1 MDSDFVLMKNGG
13 QIMAGGYIIN
23 DRLLIPSM
31 SGGKNEDDDDSN
43 EKKYAI
49 PAGLFYINVPH
60 EESSVEITYKKND
73 VLPDDI
79 YDELYDNITLTKS
92 YNKSIKTIDENKK
105 KNNKKITKRQKITSN
120 SNKKSRKH
128 K

>member
-1 MDSDFVLMKNGG
+1 
-13 QIMAGGYIIN
+13 MAGGYIIN

-43 EKKYAI
+43 KKKYAI

-79 YDELYDNITLTKS
+79 YDDLYDNITLTKS

>member
-1 MDSDFVLMKNGG
+1 MDSDFVLMKNDG

-43 EKKYAI
+43 EKKKYAI
-49 PAGLFYINVPH
+49 PAGLFYIDVPH

-79 YDELYDNITLTKS
+79 YDDLYDNITLTKS
-92 YNKSIKTIDENKK
+92 SNKSLPNENWKAL
-105 KNNKKITKRQKITSN
+105 
-120 SNKKSRKH
+120 
-128 K
+128 

>member
-43 EKKYAI
+43 KKKYAI

-79 YDELYDNITLTKS
+79 YDDLYDNITLTKS